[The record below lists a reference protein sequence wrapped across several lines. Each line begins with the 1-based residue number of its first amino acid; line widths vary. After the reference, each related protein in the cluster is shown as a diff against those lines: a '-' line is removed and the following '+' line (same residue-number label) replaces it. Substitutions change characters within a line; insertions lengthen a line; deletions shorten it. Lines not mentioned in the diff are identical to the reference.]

1 MFFFSLILFFEAG
14 VFLEHAFAK
23 LIEVAFECVAQ
34 LYRDGCKDR
43 TALERLL
50 RRKPARIP
58 RNSLCAEFAG

>member
-34 LYRDGCKDR
+34 LYRGGMQGPSQSR
-43 TALERLL
+43 SLHSES
-50 RRKPARIP
+50 P
-58 RNSLCAEFAG
+58 RA